1 VTALSAE
8 ARAAIEALRFE
19 GPDPSFE
26 RWLESEAVACVD
38 TSAAR
43 YFGLPHGTVG
53 AAATR
58 GAALAA
64 RLNPEL
70 ATRHHAPLLAA
81 LEEQVARVLGDRLV
95 GAEHHG
101 VVTTG
106 ASEANL
112 VALLLACA
120 ASSARFAR
128 DGLAALRGRPRVYV
142 SSDVHPSVTK
152 ACRIAGFGDGA
163 VRVVASDEH
172 GVMIAEAL
180 ASVVGQDRARGHLP
194 LVVVAT
200 FGTTTLGALDPVA
213 ALAEQGAR
221 LGLWLHVDAAYGGAL
236 AFDAAT
242 RPLAAALSLADS
254 VSFDPP
260 KVFDVP
266 LGAGLLYT
274 RRPELLRAVFGVG
287 ARYLPRAGDEPFA
300 TTPSWSR
307 APRLLPLAFA
317 LAARGLAG
325 LEVVVARRRRL
336 GEHLASRLA
345 ARELTALHRSPL
357 PVVGLF
363 DPRVPIGDRPRA
375 LAQAAAR
382 AESVGAWLPL
392 VRLPSGVALLRAAIN
407 SEATTEA
414 DVDALVDALAG

>member
-8 ARAAIEALRFE
+8 ARATIEALRFE
-19 GPDPSFE
+19 EPDPSFE
-26 RWLESEAVACVD
+26 RWLEAEAAGYVD

-53 AAATR
+53 EAATR

-81 LEEQVARVLGDRLV
+81 LEEQVTSVLGERLV
-95 GAEHHG
+95 GSSHHG
-101 VVTTG
+101 IVTTG

-128 DGLAALRGRPRVYV
+128 EGLAALRGRPRVYV
-142 SSDVHPSVTK
+142 SSDAHPSVTK
-152 ACRIAGFGDGA
+152 ACRIAGFGDAA

-172 GVMIAEAL
+172 GVMIADSL
-180 ASVVGQDRARGHLP
+180 ASEVGQDRARGHLP
-194 LVVVAT
+194 LAVVAT

-213 ALAEQGAR
+213 SLADLAER

-236 AFDAAT
+236 AFEART
-242 RPLAAALSLADS
+242 RPLAEPISRALSVA
-254 VSFDPP
+254 FDPP

-274 RRPELLRAVFGVG
+274 RRPELLRSVFGVG

-317 LAARGLAG
+317 LAGRGLVG
-325 LEVVVARRRRL
+325 LERVVARRRQLAER
-336 GEHLASRLA
+336 LASQLA
-345 ARELTALHRSPL
+345 GRGLVALHRSPL
-357 PVVGLF
+357 PVVGLY
-363 DPRVPIGDRPRA
+363 DPRVPTDERPRA
-375 LAQAAAR
+375 LAEAAAR
-382 AESVGAWLPL
+382 AQSIGAWLPL

-414 DVDALVDALAG
+414 DLDALVDALVG